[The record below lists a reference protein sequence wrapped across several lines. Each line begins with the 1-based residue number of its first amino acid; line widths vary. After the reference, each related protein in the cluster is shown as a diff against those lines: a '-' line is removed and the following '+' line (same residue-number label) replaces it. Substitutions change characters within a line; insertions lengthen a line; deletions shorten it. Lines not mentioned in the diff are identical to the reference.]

1 MNKLQHFKNIIFSL
15 LLIYIWILYNFFD
28 YYNSLKYSFSMLTL
42 YFNFIYG
49 TFFGIGTGLILILL
63 RLAFFA
69 KKNKLKLKLKNNF
82 FYIFSGI
89 FNLNLFIIWF
99 ISIFMRIIDLNLG
112 FINLIFANFFISIFI
127 LTDIFLLK
135 NTVESEILE
144 SEKIQ

>member
-42 YFNFIYG
+42 YFNFING

-82 FYIFSGI
+82 FYIFSAI

-99 ISIFMRIIDLNLG
+99 ISIFMKIIDLDLG
-112 FINLIFANFFISIFI
+112 FTNLIFANFFISIFI
-127 LTDIFLLK
+127 LIDIYLLK
-135 NTVESEILE
+135 NTVKSEILE
-144 SEKIQ
+144 TEKI